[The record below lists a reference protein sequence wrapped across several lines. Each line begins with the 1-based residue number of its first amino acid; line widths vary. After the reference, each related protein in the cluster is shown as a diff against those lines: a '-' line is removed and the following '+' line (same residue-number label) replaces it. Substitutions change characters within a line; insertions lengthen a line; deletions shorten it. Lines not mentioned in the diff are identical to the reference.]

1 MSFSGL
7 VLVKNANLKKLMMRI
22 KNLTEILAMV

>member
-7 VLVKNANLKKLMMRI
+7 VLVKKANLKKLMMRI
-22 KNLTEILAMV
+22 KNLTEILAML

>member
-7 VLVKNANLKKLMMRI
+7 ELVKNANLKKLMMRI
-22 KNLTEILAMV
+22 KNLTEILAML